1 MGVYT
6 LLHLHRL
13 PVNRILILQS
23 KSVMRKYLYAGLFLL
38 SGQAVLESCNNRG
51 TAGYIAP
58 PPPSLPV
65 ISISNRPFVTYREYT
80 ASLEGSKDIEIRPQV
95 SGYIETIFVDEG
107 ASVKKGQPLFKIND
121 QPYLE
126 ALNNANAA
134 LAVAKA
140 NQATAEIN
148 MNKLEPLVANNVISP
163 IQLQTAKAAYE
174 AASAYVSQAA
184 AQVGNAKINIGYS
197 LIKAPVDGFI
207 GRIHIKIGSLVGGNN
222 LDPMTNISE
231 VKDVRAYFSV
241 SETAFLKFKDE
252 YPGKTLEE
260 KIKNLP
266 PVELILSDNSI
277 YPEKGKVEIVA
288 GQFAAGTGAIPFRAS
303 FPNPNG
309 ALRSGSTGRVRI
321 SISMPAGLVIPQE
334 STFELQDKVFVFV
347 LGDSNKVYSSAVQI
361 AGRSGNYYLVEGGIK
376 SGDRIVYSGV
386 DKLNDGARVQPLPMS
401 LDSLLKS
408 RPM

>member
-1 MGVYT
+1 
-6 LLHLHRL
+6 
-13 PVNRILILQS
+13 
-23 KSVMRKYLYAGLFLL
+23 MRKYLYAGLFLIPGL
-38 SGQAVLESCNNRG
+38 AALESCTSGGAANN
-51 TAGYIAP
+51 GYADQP
-58 PPPSLPV
+58 PASLPV
-65 ISISNRPFVTYREYT
+65 FNVTKRPFTTYREYT

-107 ASVKKGQPLFKIND
+107 AFVKKGQPLFKIND
-121 QPYLE
+121 RPYRE
-126 ALNNANAA
+126 AVNNAHAA
-134 LAVAKA
+134 VAVAKA

-174 AASAYVSQAA
+174 AATANVSQAE
-184 AQVGNAKINIGYS
+184 AQLANAKINIGYS
-197 LIKAPVDGFI
+197 LITAPVGGFI
-207 GRIHIKIGSLVGGNN
+207 GRIHIKIGSLVGENN

-241 SETAFLKFKDE
+241 SETAFLRFKDE

-266 PVELILSDNSI
+266 PVELILSDNTI

-288 GQFAAGTGAIPFRAS
+288 GQFATGTGAIPFRAS

-309 ALRSGSTGRVRI
+309 ILRSGSTGRVRI
-321 SISMPAGLVIPQE
+321 SINMPEGLVIPQE
-334 STFELQDKVFVFV
+334 STFELQDKVFVFI
-347 LGDSNKVYSSAVQI
+347 LGDSNKVHSSAVQVE
-361 AGRSGNYYLVEGGIK
+361 GRSGNYYLVEGGIK
-376 SGDRIVYSGV
+376 AGDRIIYSGV
-386 DKLNDGARVQPLPMS
+386 DKLNDGARVQPVPMS
-401 LDSLLKS
+401 LDSLLKA